1 LKGGYSEKCDVWSLG
16 VIAYILICGVPPFGG
31 KNDAAILEK
40 VKAGVLV
47 FKTKVWDTVTEE
59 GKTFIKNMLTLDVD
73 ERYSSKAA
81 LEDPWIANSA
91 ASATPVIRGSD
102 SNYLK
107 SLENF
112 HKGNRLQKMSRH
124 IVAMHISDSHIVKL
138 KDLFMAMDKN
148 NDGTLTLEEVK
159 QGLSQ
164 SGVEE
169 WDDMDAT
176 LEGVDTDGSGVINYT
191 EFLAA
196 TLTTRQRAQEDAC
209 WAAFRHFDH
218 DRNGS
223 ITKEELREAM
233 KDLNGRDLQVT
244 EAEVTRVIE
253 EVDTNG
259 DGVIKFDEFMDMMRQ
274 QMVAPGDLGRHDR
287 LLKTKTIVDEDSWLS
302 RDMDSQ
308 DKDISPEIE

>member
-1 LKGGYSEKCDVWSLG
+1 MRRMPDGRLCALRTVCFLSVVTVQNS
-16 VIAYILICGVPPFGG
+16 
-31 KNDAAILEK
+31 
-40 VKAGVLV
+40 
-47 FKTKVWDTVTEE
+47 KVWDTVTEE

-138 KDLFMAMDKN
+138 KELFMAMDKN

-164 SGVEE
+164 SGV
-169 WDDMDAT
+169 D
-176 LEGVDTDGSGVINYT
+176 
-191 EFLAA
+191 
-196 TLTTRQRAQEDAC
+196 RA
-209 WAAFRHFDH
+209 
-218 DRNGS
+218 
-223 ITKEELREAM
+223 ILR
-233 KDLNGRDLQVT
+233 T
-244 EAEVTRVIE
+244 
-253 EVDTNG
+253 
-259 DGVIKFDEFMDMMRQ
+259 
-274 QMVAPGDLGRHDR
+274 LGRGGGG
-287 LLKTKTIVDEDSWLS
+287 
-302 RDMDSQ
+302 
-308 DKDISPEIE
+308 